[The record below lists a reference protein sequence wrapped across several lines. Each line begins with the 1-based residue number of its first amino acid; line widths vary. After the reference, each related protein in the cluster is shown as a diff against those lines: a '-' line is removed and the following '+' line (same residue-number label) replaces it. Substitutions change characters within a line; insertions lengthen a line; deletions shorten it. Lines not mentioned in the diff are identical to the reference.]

1 MKATIGVIPADL
13 VLAKAAAETTTIADL
28 KQRNDQLT

>member
-13 VLAKAAAETTTIADL
+13 VLAKVAVEITTIADL
-28 KQRNDQLT
+28 KQRNDLLT